1 MKGWFFAL
9 LLLFAA
15 PAAAQPA
22 EPAPAARQHVLEGRW
37 IIQRL
42 DQDTTAEIRITQ
54 VFPAR
59 GVTNVSGLLVL
70 GPGVGC
76 PVTGSVIDDLTAQFD
91 DEPEVRSFPISAF
104 VTFRARC
111 GDREYWI
118 EALGLPSGRI
128 LMNGRMTEITPSGRG
143 FAPVSIGRVQP

>member
-1 MKGWFFAL
+1 MKAWLVAAML
-9 LLLFAA
+9 LGAE

-22 EPAPAARQHVLEGRW
+22 EQPAARQHVLEGRW
-37 IIQRL
+37 VIQRL
-42 DQDTTAEIRITQ
+42 DQSTTAEIRITQ
-54 VFPAR
+54 VFPTR
-59 GVTNVSGLLVL
+59 GVTNVSGVLVL

-76 PVTGSVIDDLTAQFD
+76 PVTGSVIDDLTAQFYD
-91 DEPEVRSFPISAF
+91 DPEVRSFPISAF

-118 EALGLPSGRI
+118 EALGLPTGTI

-143 FAPVSIGRVQP
+143 FVPVSIGRPRP